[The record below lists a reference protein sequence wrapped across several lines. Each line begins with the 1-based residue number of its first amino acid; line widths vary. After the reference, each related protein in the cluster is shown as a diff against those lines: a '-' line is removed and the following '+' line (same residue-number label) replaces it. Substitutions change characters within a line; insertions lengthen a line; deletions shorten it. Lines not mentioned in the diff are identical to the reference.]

1 MQFRDKCPQRSTG
14 VSVENDYKKYRSR
27 LAVDFNHRCGYCNDL
42 DNPRKEYFEIDH
54 FVPKDV
60 MNKMKDNVYSNLVY
74 ASHSCNNAKRAKWPS
89 GDENISLVGNT
100 GWIDPCTA
108 NYEAQFE
115 RLSTGAIIPITKL
128 GKWMYDNL
136 KLGKTQH
143 EYLWNIEQLDEICK
157 GFEAKMAENAEN
169 VDFNKQFFKCLFEYR
184 KNIKLFFK

>member
-74 ASHSCNNAKRAKWPS
+74 AVIHATMPR
-89 GDENISLVGNT
+89 
-100 GWIDPCTA
+100 
-108 NYEAQFE
+108 E
-115 RLSTGAIIPITKL
+115 RNGQVA
-128 GKWMYDNL
+128 M
-136 KLGKTQH
+136 KTYH
-143 EYLWNIEQLDEICK
+143 
-157 GFEAKMAENAEN
+157 
-169 VDFNKQFFKCLFEYR
+169 
-184 KNIKLFFK
+184 